1 MGLPLVGAK
10 GEEQLL
16 DKLKSYATVTGVFF
30 RLITKK
36 HTEDTASDPFLIFKI
51 VFKIMRIFRYRALHK
66 GRKYHLEHKVRIV
79 TRMTSEAQQQYTMEG
94 IKMQIQNQKL
104 WVGIDVGSKSFHA
117 ALDFPMLFTNQTAL
131 SVVDLPQREFNFTNA
146 GVKSFLSWVQAQQN
160 DFFAEYSEDTFD
172 DLPLSIVMESTG
184 IYSTQLEKMILGL
197 SPYCNIIIANP
208 EPIKAFCISLN
219 IKNKTDKSDA
229 QVIAR
234 YGKERTPAAK
244 KKISPEMEILR
255 SYSRARIFLKDQRTA
270 MGNYHDNVIGSLPQR
285 MCSNIIKSI
294 DKEIAGLDREID
306 KVVSATPEIKHEVDI
321 ITSMPG
327 IGQATAVTLLSELG
341 SLKDYTTRR
350 KITAMSGLNP
360 VRKQSGTSVNSTHL
374 SKKGSPLVRRFLY
387 MCSKTA
393 LPRIPALQDLYDRL
407 LAKGNTRMQARC
419 AVMRKM
425 LLILRGMV
433 IADKEFDKNYQNISK
448 SA

>member
-1 MGLPLVGAK
+1 VLF
-10 GEEQLL
+10 
-16 DKLKSYATVTGVFF
+16 T
-30 RLITKK
+30 
-36 HTEDTASDPFLIFKI
+36 
-51 VFKIMRIFRYRALHK
+51 K
-66 GRKYHLEHKVRIV
+66 GRKNHLELKVRIV
-79 TRMTSEAQQQYTMEG
+79 ARMTSEAQQQYTMEG

-117 ALDFPMLFTNQTAL
+117 ALDFPQLFENQPMLSA
-131 SVVDLPQREFNFTNA
+131 SDLPEREFKLTNA
-146 GVKSFLSWVQAQQN
+146 GTKSFLSWVQALQS
-160 DFFAEYSEDTFD
+160 DFFALYSEDTFD
-172 DLPLSIVMESTG
+172 DLPLHIVMESTG
-184 IYSTQLEKMILGL
+184 VYSIQLEKMILAL
-197 SPYCNIIIANP
+197 FPYAKVVIANP
-208 EPIKAFCISLN
+208 EPIKAFSISLN
-219 IKNKTDKSDA
+219 IKNKTDKIDA

-234 YGKERTPAAK
+234 YGRERTPVAK
-244 KKISPEMEILR
+244 RKMSAEMEKLR
-255 SYSRARIFLKDQRTA
+255 SYARARSFLKDQRTA
-270 MGNYHDNVIGSLPQR
+270 LGNYHDNIIDSLAKR
-285 MCSNIIKSI
+285 MCTNVAKSI

-306 KVVSATPEIKHEVDI
+306 KIVLSVPEIKHEVDI
-321 ITSMPG
+321 MTSMPG
-327 IGQATAVTLLSELG
+327 IGQGTAVMLLGELG
-341 SLKDYTTRR
+341 SLKDYPTRQ

-360 VRKQSGTSVNSTHL
+360 VRKLSGTSVNQTKL

-393 LPRIPALQDLYDRL
+393 MPRIPVLQDLYDRL